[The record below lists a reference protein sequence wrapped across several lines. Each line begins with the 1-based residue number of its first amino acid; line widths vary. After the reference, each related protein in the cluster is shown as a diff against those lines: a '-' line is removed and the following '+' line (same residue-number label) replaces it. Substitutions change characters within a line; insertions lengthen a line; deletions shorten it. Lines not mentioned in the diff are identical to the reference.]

1 MRLCIF
7 DVVGREVAVLVD
19 EEKPAGRYGVE
30 WDAKNFPSGVY
41 FYKIETSTGF
51 VQTKRLLLVR

>member
-1 MRLCIF
+1 
-7 DVVGREVAVLVD
+7 VGREVAVLVD